1 MESNKSL
8 SAWKNS
14 QQFIPGGV
22 NSPVRNFGKVGE
34 HPRFIERGNGC
45 KIYDIDGNEYID
57 YVASWGPLI
66 LGHAHPSIVEAVSH
80 AAARGTSF
88 GAPTTL
94 ETELAEIIVD
104 AVPSIEKVRLVN
116 SGTEATMSAIRVA
129 RGYTGR
135 SKILKIDG
143 CYHGHVDYLLAK
155 AGSGIA
161 TFGLSDSGGVPEDFA
176 RNTLTIPF
184 NDAKALKT
192 TVEAN
197 PDEIA
202 CLILEPIMGN
212 MGIIPPRD
220 GYLNEIREITE
231 QHGIVLIFD
240 EVITGFRVAYG
251 GAQSLYNVTPDMTCL
266 GKIIGGGLPVGAY
279 GGKREIMKCVAPEG
293 DVYQAG
299 TLSGNPLA
307 VTAGLTT
314 LKELAKPGIYDR
326 LEKCA
331 TVLANGLA
339 DATKR
344 HGIDAWH
351 SRVGSMLMLYFTS
364 ETVTDA
370 DGARTADTD
379 RFREYFWGLLERG
392 VYVAPSQFEAGFV
405 SLVHSEE
412 DIDKTIQVASE
423 VLAKL
428 K

>member
-1 MESNKSL
+1 MESSKSL
-8 SAWKNS
+8 SAWQKS

-22 NSPVRNFGKVGE
+22 NSPVRNFSKVGE
-34 HPRFIERGNGC
+34 HPRFIERGNGS

-57 YVASWGPLI
+57 YVASWGPLV
-66 LGHAHPSIVEAVSH
+66 LGHAHPEVVESISN
-80 AAARGTSF
+80 AAASGTSF

-94 ETELAEIIVD
+94 ETELAEIIVN
-104 AVPSIEKVRLVN
+104 AVPSIEQVRLVN

-135 SKILKIDG
+135 NKIVKIDG

-176 RNTLTIPF
+176 RNTLTVPF
-184 NDAKALKT
+184 NDPEALKT
-192 TVEAN
+192 TIDAN
-197 PDEIA
+197 QDEIA

-220 GYLNEIREITE
+220 GYLNELREITE

-251 GAQSLYNVTPDMTCL
+251 GAQSYYNVTPDMTCL

-279 GGKREIMKCVAPEG
+279 GGKREIMQCVAPEG

-307 VTAGLTT
+307 VTAGITT
-314 LKELAKPGIYDR
+314 LKKLAQPGVYEQLKNR
-326 LEKCA
+326 A
-331 TVLANGLA
+331 SALA
-339 DATKR
+339 DGLSEATQK
-344 HGIDAWH
+344 HSIDAWH
-351 SRVGSMLMLYFTS
+351 SRVGSMLMLYFTPES
-364 ETVTDA
+364 VTDA
-370 DGARTADTD
+370 DGARTADTE

-392 VYVAPSQFEAGFV
+392 VYIAPSQFEAGFV

-412 DIDKTIQVASE
+412 DINTTVQAATE
-423 VLAKL
+423 VIANL
-428 K
+428 

>member
-8 SAWKNS
+8 LAWNKS
-14 QQFIPGGV
+14 QQYIPGGV
-22 NSPVRNFGKVGE
+22 NSPVRNFSKVGQ
-34 HPRFIERGNGC
+34 HPRFIERGHGS

-66 LGHAHPSIVEAVSH
+66 LGHAHPSVVDAVSRT
-80 AAARGTSF
+80 ATNGTSF

-94 ETELAEIIVD
+94 ETELAEIIVN
-104 AVPSIEKVRLVN
+104 AVPSIEQVRLVN
-116 SGTEATMSAIRVA
+116 SGTEATMTAIRVA
-129 RGYTGR
+129 RGYSGR
-135 SKILKIDG
+135 DKIVKIDG

-155 AGSGIA
+155 AGSGVA

-184 NDAKALKT
+184 NDAEALKT
-192 TVEAN
+192 TIEAN
-197 PDEIA
+197 SDEIA

-220 GYLNEIREITE
+220 GYLNELREITE

-266 GKIIGGGLPVGAY
+266 GKVIGGGLPVGAY

-307 VTAGLTT
+307 VSAGLTT
-314 LKELAKPGIYDR
+314 LSHLAEPGVYDQ
-326 LEKCA
+326 LENRA
-331 TVLANGLA
+331 SSLANGLA
-339 DATKR
+339 DATKK
-344 HGIDAWH
+344 HGIDVYH

-364 ETVTDA
+364 EPVLDA

-392 VYVAPSQFEAGFV
+392 VNIAPSQFEAGFV
-405 SLVHSEE
+405 SLVHSEN
-412 DIDKTIQVASE
+412 DIDKTVQAASE
-423 VLAKL
+423 VMAIL
-428 K
+428 

>member
-8 SAWKNS
+8 SAWQKS
-14 QQFIPGGV
+14 QQIIPGGV
-22 NSPVRNFGKVGE
+22 NSPVRNFSKVGE
-34 HPRFIERGNGC
+34 HPRFIDRGAGS

-57 YVASWGPLI
+57 YVASWGPLV
-66 LGHAHPSIVEAVSH
+66 LGHAHPDVVAAINT
-80 AAARGTSF
+80 AAASGTSF

-94 ETELAEIIVD
+94 ETELAEIIVN
-104 AVPSIEKVRLVN
+104 AVPSIEQVRLVN

-135 SKILKIDG
+135 DKIIKIDG

-155 AGSGIA
+155 AGSGVA

-176 RNTLTIPF
+176 RNTLTVPF
-184 NDAKALKT
+184 NDPETLKT
-192 TVEAN
+192 TIEAN
-197 PDEIA
+197 ADEIA

-212 MGIIPPRD
+212 MGIIPPRE
-220 GYLNEIREITE
+220 GYLNELREITE

-251 GAQSLYNVTPDMTCL
+251 GAQSYYGVIPDMTCL

-279 GGKREIMKCVAPEG
+279 GGKREIMQCVAPEG

-307 VTAGLTT
+307 VSAGITT
-314 LKELAKPGIYDR
+314 LKKLAEPGVYEQ
-326 LEKCA
+326 LESRAA
-331 TVLANGLA
+331 TLASGLA
-339 DATKR
+339 EATQK

-364 ETVTDA
+364 ESVTDA
-370 DGARTADTD
+370 DGARTADTE
-379 RFREYFWGLLERG
+379 RFRQYFWGLLERG
-392 VYVAPSQFEAGFV
+392 VSVAPSQFEAGFV

-412 DIDKTIQVASE
+412 DINTTVQAATEAIAN
-423 VLAKL
+423 L
-428 K
+428 